1 MTKQTNKV
9 PSNVVSFADIVA
21 AAIKSKQ
28 RKQAESVSKDKRK
41 NQLSALRTA
50 EAVKFSRLRSASS
63 LAGVKDLLDLSGHQ
77 DRHEAEIRNWLTSMV
92 SHGKVELRSTE
103 ETVDFSV
110 QDLTAMTV
118 AASKRDIKAAIAVCL
133 ALGDPPAK
141 DRVSLAAASYLR
153 QDDGKDVSIRENKA
167 EESIVED
174 RFDDE

>member
-9 PSNVVSFADIVA
+9 PSNVSFADIVA
-21 AAIKSKQ
+21 AAIKSHQ
-28 RKQAESVSKDKRK
+28 RKQAESASKDKRK
-41 NQLSALRTA
+41 SQLGALRTA

-63 LAGVKDLLDLSGHQ
+63 LAGVKDLLDLSGSGHQ
-77 DRHEAEIRNWLTSMV
+77 DRHEAEIRNWLTMLV

-153 QDDGKDVSIRENKA
+153 QG
-167 EESIVED
+167 
-174 RFDDE
+174 DE